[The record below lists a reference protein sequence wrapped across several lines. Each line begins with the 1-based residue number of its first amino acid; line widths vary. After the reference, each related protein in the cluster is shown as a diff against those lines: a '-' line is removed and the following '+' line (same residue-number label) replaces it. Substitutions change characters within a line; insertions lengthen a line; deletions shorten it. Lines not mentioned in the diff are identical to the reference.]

1 MCIHVNLIENMRTC
15 EFSLVSRFLCHPSD
29 GGHLRKCRSMD
40 EVNEVNE
47 VNGVISGGDLQRLR
61 SEGTS
66 PRPTSRLHESV
77 QISGDFFLLREIY
90 EENQETSTKFSTKC
104 TTSRNSNV

>member
-77 QISGDFFLLREIY
+77 QISIFFCYEKFY
-90 EENQETSTKFSTKC
+90 EENQEISTKFSTK
-104 TTSRNSNV
+104 